1 MLYRISS
8 KRQIAV
14 TVSVVHDGLVA
25 GACVLP
31 GNCVISNELTP
42 SMKELEEK
50 GIIAITRIEESEIPS
65 SKEESPD
72 SDSLA
77 FGESLIIEKSKES
90 EVLPDEPKSSEEAE
104 TDLEVVAPKR
114 KRQKNDN
121 K

>member
-31 GNCVISNELTP
+31 GNCVISNELTS

-77 FGESLIIEKSKES
+77 LGESLIIEKSKE
-90 EVLPDEPKSSEEAE
+90 LDEPKSSEEAE
-104 TDLEVVAPKR
+104 TGLEAVVPKR